1 MTHAV
6 LVSLGPTPPGEALLA
21 DVARLQAAGRTV
33 WLLTRTPPVPALAA
47 ALDNGLVRLPS
58 VTRTPVA
65 VGKLR
70 LDPNR
75 LPGAVRLLL
84 RRQTRRLVT
93 DADLIAAV
101 DVAALPAVWLAARLN
116 RHATATYGVP
126 T

>member
-6 LVSLGPTPPGEALLA
+6 LVSLGPAAPGDALLA
-21 DVARLQAAGRTV
+21 GVAALRASGATV
-33 WLLTRTPPVPALAA
+33 HLLTRTPPVPALAA
-47 ALDNGLVRLPS
+47 ALNGDLVRLPS
-58 VTRTPVA
+58 LRRAPLA

-84 RRQTRRLVT
+84 RRETRRLVT

-101 DVAALPAVWLAARLN
+101 DVAALPAAWLAARLN
-116 RHATATYGVP
+116 RHATATHGLP

>member
-1 MTHAV
+1 MKRAV
-6 LVSLGPTPPGEALLA
+6 LVSLGPVAPGDALLA
-21 DVARLQAAGRTV
+21 GVERLRADGASV

-47 ALDNGLVRLPS
+47 ELNGGLVRLGS
-58 VTRTPVA
+58 LTRTPLA

-84 RRQTRRLVT
+84 RRETRRLVR
-93 DADLIAAV
+93 DAELIAAV
-101 DVAALPAVWLAARLN
+101 DAAALPAVWLAARLN
-116 RHATATYGVP
+116 RRATATHGLP